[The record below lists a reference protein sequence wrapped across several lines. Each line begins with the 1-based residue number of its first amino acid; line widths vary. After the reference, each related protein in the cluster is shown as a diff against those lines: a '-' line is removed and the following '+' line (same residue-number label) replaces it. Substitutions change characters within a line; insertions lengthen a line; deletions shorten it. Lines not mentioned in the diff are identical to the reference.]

1 MFLFLFFQ
9 LCVQKLCEFNLVQIK
24 VLNMNNFG
32 YVQDVIQVV
41 TQEDEWDQ
49 FGGCINFLA
58 NCVELDEDFMVN
70 AKEDNE

>member
-1 MFLFLFFQ
+1 MFLFLLFQ
-9 LCVQKLCEFNLVQIK
+9 LWVQKLCEFNLVQMK

-58 NCVELDEDFMVN
+58 KCVELGDDFMVN
-70 AKEDNE
+70 AEEYNE

>member
-1 MFLFLFFQ
+1 
-9 LCVQKLCEFNLVQIK
+9 
-24 VLNMNNFG
+24 MNNFG